1 MPSSLHPAPSAE
13 PRLAYAAYFVA
24 ALRASHHEDPSA
36 MAEAVA
42 CLEAT
47 LAQNQA

>member
-1 MPSSLHPAPSAE
+1 MPLALRSAPSAE
-13 PRLAYAAYFVA
+13 PALAYAAYFVA
-24 ALRASHHEDPSA
+24 ALRANHEEDAEA

-47 LAQNQA
+47 LAQGEP